1 MITCLLLLLS
11 LGSVEGGK
19 LPVKNLKDMLK
30 ETKNQGL
37 IDALPHSCLCVSSAS
52 NQTLEHLERCC
63 ALQWCCR
70 KAIRTCYSGYQTYKF
85 IYSNGTIDCSENAV
99 VIDCPRQTCEC
110 DRKTVMCLM
119 NPENSEENS
128 EVEKSCYRKLKVCP
142 TLDFLKE
149 IGFGIKKH

>member
-85 IYSNGTIDCSENAV
+85 IYSNGTIDCSKSTVLFGVRIQGDIMRYECNKTSAV
-99 VIDCPRQTCEC
+99 I
-110 DRKTVMCLM
+110 
-119 NPENSEENS
+119 
-128 EVEKSCYRKLKVCP
+128 
-142 TLDFLKE
+142 
-149 IGFGIKKH
+149 IIKKRF